1 MSYICD
7 PFYGIFEIVPRSLH
21 KVGRAL
27 LVAVVKVSR
36 PILSV
41 TAANATRFTYRSTG
55 GWHVITIVVG
65 YVLYEKTRVNDRR
78 EGRLNLT
85 FMDICRDRAML
96 ENSPLN
102 N

>member
-1 MSYICD
+1 M
-7 PFYGIFEIVPRSLH
+7 PRDSPVEAQREV
-21 KVGRAL
+21 VGT
-27 LVAVVKVSR
+27 S
-36 PILSV
+36 
-41 TAANATRFTYRSTG
+41 F
-55 GWHVITIVVG
+55 TIVVG

-85 FMDICRDRAML
+85 FMDICRDIAML